1 MLKAIEKMID
11 TVIAPDDV
19 NYDLLDSI
27 SDMIYSLATT
37 FNAPS
42 DWREIPGKL
51 ARKYKGTEIYNY
63 LELYNYTEVEEDD

>member
-1 MLKAIEKMID
+1 MLKSIEKMID
-11 TVIAPDDV
+11 TVIASDDV
-19 NYDLLDSI
+19 DYNLLDSI
-27 SDMIYSLATT
+27 SDMLYELAST

-51 ARKYKGTEIYNY
+51 AKKYKGTETYNY